1 MTRTNEAL
9 RRAWR
14 ATVTRDRVTSAAELL
29 GAAAVVAGC
38 LVLFGIGVALIVAGV
53 LLIALGFLAGAA

>member
-1 MTRTNEAL
+1 MTRTNEAI

-14 ATVTRDRVTSAAELL
+14 ATFTRDRVTSAAELL
-29 GAAAVVAGC
+29 GAFAVVAGC

-53 LLIALGFLAGAA
+53 LLISLGFLAGAA

>member
-29 GAAAVVAGC
+29 GAAAVVAGVF
-38 LVLFGIGVALIVAGV
+38 VLFGVGVALVVAGV
-53 LLIALGFLAGAA
+53 LLLAIGFLAGAA

>member
-14 ATVTRDRVTSAAELL
+14 ATFTRDRVTSAAELL
-29 GAAAVVAGC
+29 GAAAVVAGVF
-38 LVLFGIGVALIVAGV
+38 VLFGIGVALVVAGV
-53 LLIALGFLAGAA
+53 LLLAIGFLAGAA

>member
-1 MTRTNEAL
+1 MTRTNEAI

-29 GAAAVVAGC
+29 GAAAVVAGVF
-38 LVLFGIGVALIVAGV
+38 VLFGVGVALVVAGV
-53 LLIALGFLAGAA
+53 LLLAIGFLAGAA

>member
-1 MTRTNEAL
+1 MTRTNEAI

-14 ATVTRDRVTSAAELL
+14 ATFTRDRVTSAAELL

>member
-1 MTRTNEAL
+1 MTRTNEAIG
-9 RRAWR
+9 RAWR
-14 ATVTRDRVTSAAELL
+14 AVFTRDRVTSAVEIL
-29 GAAAVVAGC
+29 GAAAVIAGC

>member
-29 GAAAVVAGC
+29 GAAAVVAGVF
-38 LVLFGIGVALIVAGV
+38 VLFGIGVALVVAGV
-53 LLIALGFLAGAA
+53 LLLAIGFLAGAA